1 MDLKLR
7 SINTFL
13 IKHEVY
19 VRLLVIIF
27 YAVGVAGFAIPQT
40 RELFLKLTPLAL
52 ILSIAVI
59 LLYHN
64 EPYNK
69 KTIFFF
75 AAVVAGTWGIETIG
89 VHTGAIFGTYNY
101 GPGLGL
107 KVLGVP
113 LLIGINWLF
122 LIYCTAFLANNLTVS
137 TGFKIIISA
146 LLMVAYDVILEVVAP
161 FLNMWNFE
169 DGMPPFRNYA
179 AWFILSLIIHG
190 LLKISGIKTEN
201 RLASMII
208 LAQALFFIL
217 LIIIFKITE

>member
-19 VRLLVIIF
+19 VRVLVIIF
-27 YAVGVAGFAIPQT
+27 YAVGVAGFAIPHT

-59 LLYHN
+59 LLFHN

-69 KTIFFF
+69 KTIIFF

-89 VHTGAIFGTYNY
+89 VHTGAIFGTYSY
-101 GPGLGL
+101 GSGLGIKL
-107 KVLGVP
+107 YGVP

-122 LIYCTAFLANNLTVS
+122 LTYCTS
-137 TGFKIIISA
+137 TIAGHLPFNPLIK
-146 LLMVAYDVILEVVAP
+146 VILSSLMMVIYDLILELVAP
-161 FLNMWNFE
+161 ILNMWNFE
-169 DGMPPFRNYA
+169 GGMPPLRNYA

-208 LAQALFFIL
+208 TAQALFFIL

>member
-64 EPYNK
+64 EP
-69 KTIFFF
+69 
-75 AAVVAGTWGIETIG
+75 
-89 VHTGAIFGTYNY
+89 
-101 GPGLGL
+101 
-107 KVLGVP
+107 
-113 LLIGINWLF
+113 
-122 LIYCTAFLANNLTVS
+122 
-137 TGFKIIISA
+137 
-146 LLMVAYDVILEVVAP
+146 
-161 FLNMWNFE
+161 
-169 DGMPPFRNYA
+169 
-179 AWFILSLIIHG
+179 
-190 LLKISGIKTEN
+190 
-201 RLASMII
+201 
-208 LAQALFFIL
+208 
-217 LIIIFKITE
+217 

>member
-13 IKHEVY
+13 IRHEVY
-19 VRLLVIIF
+19 VRVLVIIF

-59 LLYHN
+59 LLFHK
-64 EPYNK
+64 EPYNM
-69 KTIFFF
+69 KTFVFF

-89 VHTGAIFGTYNY
+89 VHTGAIFGTYSY
-101 GPGLGL
+101 GSGLGIKL
-107 KVLGVP
+107 YGVP

-122 LIYCTAFLANNLTVS
+122 LTYCTS
-137 TGFKIIISA
+137 TIAGHLPFNPLIK
-146 LLMVAYDVILEVVAP
+146 VILSSLMMVIYDLILELVAP
-161 FLNMWNFE
+161 FLYMWNFE
-169 DGMPPFRNYA
+169 GGMPPFRNYA

-208 LAQALFFIL
+208 MAQALFFIL